1 MLSVRH
7 FFCAGV
13 QRLIL
18 LVLQLASLI
27 GLKHLVSLYL
37 RRIRLAVPALFGWC
51 SKPSEH
57 LIKQCL
63 RHIIG
68 ITVGCLYLAVG
79 ILRVHAECHIGRKCP
94 RRRGP
99 CEEVGILPDNLETN
113 HSGTLLDRL
122 ISLCHL
128 L

>member
-18 LVLQLASLI
+18 LVLKLASLI
-27 GLKHLVSLYL
+27 GLKQLVSLYL
-37 RRIRLAVPALFGWC
+37 RRIRLAVLALFGWFI
-51 SKPSEH
+51 E
-57 LIKQCL
+57 QCL

-79 ILRVHAECHIGRKCP
+79 ILRVHAECH
-94 RRRGP
+94 
-99 CEEVGILPDNLETN
+99 V
-113 HSGTLLDRL
+113 
-122 ISLCHL
+122 
-128 L
+128 